1 MPITA
6 RHSRR
11 SFTLIELMA
20 VVLILA
26 ILAGV
31 AIPRF
36 LDHSARARRRAMV
49 ATIDAVREGLAMIH
63 LAYAVGDTA
72 GLPPD
77 SNGNNY
83 PDHLGDVAAGETT
96 LLEAV
101 LSPPLIHDDN
111 GWKQFTIWPF
121 PTVGT
126 LYIYIYDT
134 NDNETFDAADD
145 ASIQYNSNDGSLT
158 IQIPP

>member
-1 MPITA
+1 M
-6 RHSRR
+6 
-11 SFTLIELMA
+11 ELMA
-20 VVLILA
+20 VVLVLA

-31 AIPRF
+31 AVPRYR
-36 LDHSARARRRAMV
+36 DYRVRARRAAMTSV
-49 ATIDAVREGLAMIH
+49 IDAVSEGLAMIH
-63 LAYAVGDTA
+63 LAYAAGDTA

-96 LLEAV
+96 LLEAI
-101 LSPPLIHDDN
+101 LSPPLTHDDN

-126 LYIYIYDT
+126 LYVYIYDT
-134 NDNETFDAADD
+134 DDNETFDPAVD
-145 ASIQYNSNDGSLT
+145 ASIQYNSNDGGLK
-158 IQIPP
+158 IQLPPL